1 MSVYRSYKVIPSVDL
16 HASYGLMFVLGG
28 IMGVIALSDPIPWWS
43 LVFIFP
49 VMILVAVLTGGR
61 SKDILIRKSDSDLD
75 ILNDFTKIEI

>member
-1 MSVYRSYKVIPSVDL
+1 MSLYRSYKVIPSVDL

-28 IMGVIALSDPIPWWS
+28 IMGVIAMSDPIPWWS

-61 SKDILIRKSDSDLD
+61 SKGIFIRKSDSDLD
-75 ILNDFTKIEI
+75 ILNDLY

>member
-1 MSVYRSYKVIPSVDL
+1 MSEYRSYRVIPSMVL

-28 IMGVIALSDPIPWWS
+28 IMGVIAVSDPIPWWS

-49 VMILVAVLTGGR
+49 VMILVAILTGGR

-75 ILNDFTKIEI
+75 ILDALY

>member
-28 IMGVIALSDPIPWWS
+28 IMGVIAMSDPVPWWA
-43 LVFIFP
+43 LLFIFP
-49 VMILVAVLTGGR
+49 VMILVAVLTAGR

-75 ILNDFTKIEI
+75 ILDDLY

>member
-1 MSVYRSYKVIPSVDL
+1 MSEYRGYRVIPSMDL

-28 IMGVIALSDPIPWWS
+28 IMGVVAMTDHIPWWS

-61 SKDILIRKSDSDLD
+61 SKDIFIRRSNSDLD
-75 ILNDFTKIEI
+75 ILDDFY

>member
-1 MSVYRSYKVIPSVDL
+1 MSEYRSYRVIPSMDL

-28 IMGVIALSDPIPWWS
+28 IMGVIAMSAPIPWWS

-61 SKDILIRKSDSDLD
+61 SKDILIRRSNSDLD
-75 ILNDFTKIEI
+75 ILDDLTGAP

>member
-1 MSVYRSYKVIPSVDL
+1 MSEYRSYRVIPSMDL

-28 IMGVIALSDPIPWWS
+28 IMGVIVMSDHIPLWS

-61 SKDILIRKSDSDLD
+61 SKDIFIRKSDSDLD
-75 ILNDFTKIEI
+75 ILDDLY

>member
-16 HASYGLMFVLGG
+16 HASYGLMFGLGG
-28 IMGVIALSDPIPWWS
+28 IMGAIAMADHIPLWS

-61 SKDILIRKSDSDLD
+61 SKDIFIRKSNSDLD
-75 ILNDFTKIEI
+75 ILDDFY

>member
-1 MSVYRSYKVIPSVDL
+1 VSEYRRYKVIPSMDL

-28 IMGVIALSDPIPWWS
+28 IMGVIAMSDHIPWWS

-61 SKDILIRKSDSDLD
+61 SKDIFIRKSNSDLD
-75 ILNDFTKIEI
+75 ILDDFY

>member
-1 MSVYRSYKVIPSVDL
+1 MSVYRSYRVIPSMDL

-28 IMGVIALSDPIPWWS
+28 IMGAIAMADHIPLWS

-49 VMILVAVLTGGR
+49 VMILVAILTGGR

-75 ILNDFTKIEI
+75 ILDDFY